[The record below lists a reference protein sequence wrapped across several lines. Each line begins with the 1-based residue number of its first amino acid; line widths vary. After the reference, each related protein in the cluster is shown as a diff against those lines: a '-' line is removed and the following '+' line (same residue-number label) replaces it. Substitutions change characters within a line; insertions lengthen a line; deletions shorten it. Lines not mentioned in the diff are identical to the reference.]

1 MTTTKSRLG
10 LWVALAFTLGGLF
23 GMHGLAPHGVSHGA
37 PVHADAQS
45 TPDAHASAGVPA
57 LTDYTAH
64 SAEMLMP
71 SSAAGP
77 GTGIL
82 PVPGTEILAFG
93 GVASDGMAALCL
105 TVLTGLVLILVLLA
119 LARRNNA
126 LIVVL
131 PRIVPVPLP
140 RGRDPDPPGPFVL
153 SVCRC

>member
-10 LWVALAFTLGGLF
+10 LWVALAFTLVGLF

-37 PVHADAQS
+37 PVHAES
-45 TPDAHASAGVPA
+45 VLSAGVHT
-57 LTDYTAH
+57 LTGNTAH
-64 SAEMLMP
+64 SAEMVMP
-71 SSAAGP
+71 SSPAGP
-77 GTGIL
+77 STRIL

-126 LIVVL
+126 LIAVL
-131 PRIVPVPLP
+131 PRIIPLPLP

>member
-10 LWVALAFTLGGLF
+10 LWVALALSLVGLF

-37 PVHADAQS
+37 PVHAES
-45 TPDAHASAGVPA
+45 VPSVGVHT
-57 LTDYTAH
+57 LTNYTAH
-64 SAEMLMP
+64 STEMLMP
-71 SSAAGP
+71 SSP
-77 GTGIL
+77 TG
-82 PVPGTEILAFG
+82 PGTEILAFG

-119 LARRNNA
+119 LARRNNT